1 MDWSWVRSHSSFIQS
16 FILSNAILWHLWNA
30 YWSNWMEMREGR
42 FFNSNDSHNLNES
55 RPMIILFNLLS
66 SSITNRFTFIK
77 QSPSISSLSI
87 PFKQSVSNTLKSCE
101 CLYSNRFVV
110 LSYSSFIFSRYL
122 LLCRMNRSRESA
134 SQSLSINQLYSNY
147 AILSHYNLFPI
158 SELNSISY
166 EFFFE

>member
-1 MDWSWVRSHSSFIQS
+1 
-16 FILSNAILWHLWNA
+16 
-30 YWSNWMEMREGR
+30 MREGR

-101 CLYSNRFVV
+101 YLYSNRFVV

-134 SQSLSINQLYSNY
+134 SQSLSINYLYSNY
-147 AILSHYNLFPI
+147 AILSHHNLLPI